1 MSFIT
6 NRKKTRKLLFQ
17 ILFYKTFQK
26 LDLEVFYANF
36 FEWVFSFQKD
46 DKYINSMLKIIENN
60 ENFFIYIIKKFS
72 PKFDFEK
79 MSVLNIIPVYISL
92 AEIFFIEEEIPLKVS
107 INEAI
112 EIAKTYSWDSSKK
125 IVNGILNN
133 VAENYN
139 KLEEEK
145 DNFKENYNYSIF
157 K

>member
-6 NRKKTRKLLFQ
+6 NRKKSRKLLYQ

-26 LDLEVFYANF
+26 IDLELFYATF

-46 DKYINSMLKIIENN
+46 DKYINSMLKIIENK
-60 ENFFIYIIKKFS
+60 EDFFIYIIKKFS

-79 MSVLNIIPVYISL
+79 MSSTYIIPVYISL
-92 AEIFFIEEEIPLKVS
+92 AEIFFLEEEIPLKAS

-112 EIAKTYSWDSSKK
+112 ELAKTYSDDSAKK
-125 IVNGILNN
+125 IVNGILDS
-133 VAENYN
+133 VSKNYK